1 MISSSKARI
10 DEVDR
15 KILEL
20 LSDNG
25 RRSNREIG
33 SALGLGEGT
42 VRGRIERMQER
53 GIIKIMAVTSFSAQ
67 ESSVMAYIGVRAD
80 LRHVAET
87 AQVIAK
93 MKFVRFVA
101 TMLGRYDI
109 LVITLVKDGS
119 ELVRMVNEEIM
130 TLPGVRHADT
140 TLAVKGL
147 KYDYRWGRIV
157 ESEGKVNT

>member
-1 MISSSKARI
+1 MSGLNLQKARI

-15 KILEL
+15 KILGL
-20 LSDNG
+20 LSENG

-33 SALGLGEGT
+33 NALGIGEGT
-42 VRGRIERMQER
+42 VRSRIERMQER

-67 ESSVMAYIGVRAD
+67 DSPVMAYIGVRAD
-80 LRHVAET
+80 LHHVAET
-87 AQVIAK
+87 AQAIAK
-93 MKFVRFVA
+93 IKFVRFVA
-101 TMLGRYDI
+101 SMLGRYDI

-119 ELVRMVNEEIM
+119 ELVRLVNEEIM

-140 TLAVKGL
+140 SLAVKGI

-157 ESEGKVNT
+157 EN

>member
-1 MISSSKARI
+1 MSKARI
-10 DEVDR
+10 DQVDR

-20 LSDNG
+20 LSVNG
-25 RRSNREIG
+25 RQSNREIG
-33 SALGLGEGT
+33 QKLGLGEGT

-53 GIIKIMAVTSFSAQ
+53 GIIKIMAVTSFSAGN
-67 ESSVMAYIGVRAD
+67 SPLLAYIGVRAD

-87 AQVIAK
+87 AEAIAK
-93 MKFVRFVA
+93 MDFVRFVA

-109 LVITLVKDGS
+109 LVITLVKDGG
-119 ELVRMVNEEIM
+119 ELVRLVNEEIM

-140 TLAVKGL
+140 TLAVKAL

-157 ESEGKVNT
+157 GRKDSSQ

>member
-1 MISSSKARI
+1 MSKARI
-10 DEVDR
+10 DDVDR

-20 LSDNG
+20 LSANG

-33 SALGLGEGT
+33 QKLGLGEGT

-53 GIIKIMAVTSFSAQ
+53 GVIKIMAVTSFSV
-67 ESSVMAYIGVRAD
+67 EKSPLLAYIGVRVD
-80 LRHVAET
+80 LKHIVQT
-87 AQVIAK
+87 AQAIAK
-93 MKFVRFVA
+93 MDFVRFVA

-109 LVITLVKDGS
+109 LVITLVKDGR
-119 ELVRMVNEEIM
+119 ELVRLVNEEIM

-157 ESEGKVNT
+157 GEPGTAQL

>member
-1 MISSSKARI
+1 MSKARI
-10 DEVDR
+10 DDVDR

-20 LSDNG
+20 LSTNG

-33 SALGLGEGT
+33 QKLGLGEGT

-53 GIIKIMAVTSFSAQ
+53 GVIKIMAVTSFSV
-67 ESSVMAYIGVRAD
+67 EKSPLLAYIGVRVD
-80 LRHVAET
+80 LKHIVQT
-87 AQVIAK
+87 AQAIAK
-93 MKFVRFVA
+93 MDFVRFVA

-109 LVITLVKDGS
+109 LVITLVKDGR
-119 ELVRMVNEEIM
+119 ELVRLVNEEIM

-157 ESEGKVNT
+157 GEPGTAQL

>member
-1 MISSSKARI
+1 MSKARI

-20 LSDNG
+20 LSANG

-33 SALGLGEGT
+33 QKLGLGEGT

-53 GIIKIMAVTSFSAQ
+53 GVIKIMAVTSFSV
-67 ESSVMAYIGVRAD
+67 EKSPLLAYIGVRVD
-80 LRHVAET
+80 LKHIVQT
-87 AQVIAK
+87 AQAIAK
-93 MKFVRFVA
+93 MDFVRFVA

-109 LVITLVKDGS
+109 LVITLVKDGG
-119 ELVRMVNEEIM
+119 ELVRLVNEEIM
-130 TLPGVRHADT
+130 TLQGVRHADT

-157 ESEGKVNT
+157 GEPN